1 MSKKINP
8 RTINSLWVLT
18 VPTSAGSHQDAL
30 VCQSVSLSA
39 SNIEKRYKRTNSAG
53 IRLLTRCEAK
63 ETHFAYL

>member
-1 MSKKINP
+1 MMLATKL
-8 RTINSLWVLT
+8 R
-18 VPTSAGSHQDAL
+18 SALRMRKSGVMFSVVS
-30 VCQSVSLSA
+30 VCLSVCLSVSQSA